1 MDLYLII
8 FTSGNYRK
16 EQVYE
21 SHKDLFV
28 ALENHFTLHLINY
41 KDADTI
47 PSNSYK
53 MAFIASGQVE
63 DKVISN
69 FSIFPYPITLL
80 TDGLNNSLAAAMEI
94 AAWIRSKDMKVQ
106 IIHGRTQEMVS
117 QVLQHHQAFQA
128 RHYLKGK
135 RISVVG
141 TPSSWL
147 VACHVDYLLA
157 SKRWGVTYVDIPIE
171 EVYKL
176 YNQITD
182 DEVGVE
188 ASLFATR
195 AQACQD
201 TTPEILLQEMR
212 LYKAVK
218 TICKEEKLDAVTLS
232 GALLTEEL
240 QLTGCLASSL
250 LNNEGIPSGCEGD
263 LQAIMTLL
271 MAKALTGQ
279 TCFMGNPAFIDT
291 QNNELLLAHC
301 SIPTSMTDSYIIRD
315 HFEAATGIGI
325 QGIVHPGDVTIFR
338 CGGECLDE
346 YFVTEGYLTENMN
359 LLTACRTQLRIKLDK
374 PVSYFLK
381 NPLGNHH
388 VMLLGKHAQAIQEF
402 MQQNR
407 CKLRE

>member
-8 FTSGNYRK
+8 FTSGTYKK

-21 SHKDLFV
+21 NHKDLFV
-28 ALENHFTLHLINY
+28 ALESHFTLHLINY
-41 KDADTI
+41 KEAEKI
-47 PSNSYK
+47 PGNAYK

-63 DKVISN
+63 GKVISN

-94 AAWIRSKDMKVQ
+94 AAWIRSKDMKVC
-106 IIHGRTQEMVS
+106 IIHGRTEEMVE
-117 QVLQHHQAFQA
+117 QVLQHHQAFAA
-128 RHYLKGK
+128 RRSLKGK
-135 RISVVG
+135 RIGVIG
-141 TPSSWL
+141 APSSWL

-157 SKRWGVTYVDIPIE
+157 SKRWGVTYIDIPIG
-171 EVYKL
+171 EVIKL
-176 YNQITD
+176 YYQITD

-212 LYKAVK
+212 LYKAIKLV
-218 TICKEEKLDAVTLS
+218 CEKENLHAVTLS
-232 GALLTEEL
+232 GALLVEEL

-250 LNNEGIPSGCEGD
+250 LNDEGIPAGCEGD

-271 MAKALTGQ
+271 MVQVLTGKPG
-279 TCFMGNPAFIDT
+279 FMGNPAFIDT
-291 QNNELLLAHC
+291 KHNELLLAHC
-301 SIPTSMTDSYIIRD
+301 SIPTKMTDGYIIRD
-315 HFEAATGIGI
+315 HFEAPNGIGI
-325 QGIVHPGDVTIFR
+325 QGIVHPSDVTIFR

-346 YFVTEGYLTENMN
+346 YFVTEGYLSENLN
-359 LLTACRTQLRIKLDK
+359 LLTACRTQLKIKLGK
-374 PVSYFLK
+374 SVSYFLR

-388 VMLLGKHAQAIQEF
+388 VMLQGKHSKIIQEF

-407 CKLRE
+407 CKQRE

>member
-1 MDLYLII
+1 MDLYLIV
-8 FTSGNYRK
+8 FTSGTYKK

-21 SHKDLFV
+21 SHKTLLI

-41 KDADTI
+41 KEAEKI

-63 DKVISN
+63 DKVVSN

-94 AAWIRSKDMKVQ
+94 AAWIRSKDMKVN
-106 IIHGRTQEMVS
+106 IIHGPTQDIVE
-117 QVLQHHQAFQA
+117 QVLRHHQTFAA
-128 RHYLKGK
+128 RRALKGA
-135 RISVVG
+135 RIGVIG

-171 EVYKL
+171 DLYKL
-176 YNQITD
+176 YYQITD

-218 TICKEEKLDAVTLS
+218 IICQKENLTAVTLS
-232 GALLTEEL
+232 GALLVEEL
-240 QLTGCLASSL
+240 QLSGCLASSL
-250 LNNEGIPSGCEGD
+250 LNNEGIPCGCEGD

-271 MAKALTGQ
+271 MAYTLTGQ
-279 TCFMGNPAFIDT
+279 PAFMGNPAFIDT
-291 QNNELLLAHC
+291 KTNELLLAHC
-301 SIPTSMTDSYIIRD
+301 AIPTQMTDKYIIRD
-315 HFEAATGIGI
+315 HFEAASGIGI
-325 QGIVHPGDVTIFR
+325 QGFVHPGEVTIFR

-346 YFVTEGYLTENMN
+346 YYVTEGYLSENLN
-359 LLTACRTQLRIKLDK
+359 LLTACRTQLKIKLNSA
-374 PVSYFLK
+374 VSYFLH

-388 VMLLGKHAQAIQEF
+388 IMLQGKHAKAIQEF
-402 MQQNR
+402 MQQNQ
-407 CKLRE
+407 CKQRE